1 MMPQSRREMI
11 LPHITDFIHH
21 QTCAMNNSEPVAS
34 TLPTDSAATHAK
46 FNPLI
51 RPYLVLQI
59 GLVLVMTIIGI
70 PLAIIWFLGVGQWW
84 ARHYFDKLDCHLD
97 DKKLRY
103 RKGILVTV
111 EKTIPL
117 ENIQDVTFIE
127 GPILRYF
134 HLSTLKFETAG
145 SGAGQAHDMHLT
157 GIIDAHDFRNKI
169 LDARDALK
177 QRGRAPPP
185 AAGSTSNQDA
195 ASAAQLAALHG
206 IERRM
211 DDLLALLRERK

>member
-1 MMPQSRREMI
+1 M
-11 LPHITDFIHH
+11 T
-21 QTCAMNNSEPVAS
+21 EPN
-34 TLPTDSAATHAK
+34 PMHAK

-59 GLVLVMTIIGI
+59 GFILAMTIIGI
-70 PLAIIWFLGVGQWW
+70 PLALIWFLGVGQWW
-84 ARHYFDKLDCHLD
+84 ARHYFAKLDCHLD

-145 SGAGQAHDMHLT
+145 SSAGQANDMHLT

-177 QRGRAPPP
+177 QRGRTLPAMAP
-185 AAGSTSNQDA
+185 AQTENKFM
-195 ASAAQLAALHG
+195 AAQLVALHG

-211 DDLLALLRERK
+211 DEMIALLRERK